1 VGEITDLLINR
12 EGLVR
17 AALVALDGADGR
29 LIAVP
34 FGDLAL
40 SRDADGGLSAS
51 ATASPDALAARP
63 PWQDSPSGAPTPDPV
78 ASRTDE
84 AGDQTDTDAG
94 SAAERAAARLR
105 EAAEEVSDD
114 VDGADD
120 VAARV
125 FERAARRAEQA
136 LTPPPAGWVQTD
148 TATLSLQAARGA
160 TLYGADGERLGAIE
174 TLVFGQD
181 GKPDAAVLRIGAEQD
196 ADARRVSTPV
206 DDLRFLRALEGGDI
220 RAEISATREDLATL
234 PDYEG

>member
-1 VGEITDLLINR
+1 VGEIADLLINR
-12 EGLVR
+12 QGVVR

-40 SRDADGGLSAS
+40 SRDADGGLSA
-51 ATASPDALAARP
+51 AAAASPDALAARP
-63 PWQDSPSGAPTPDPV
+63 PWRESPSGAATPDPV
-78 ASRTDE
+78 ASQTDE
-84 AGDQTDTDAG
+84 AGGQSEAGAG

-105 EAAEEVSDD
+105 AAAEEVSDG

-160 TLYGADGERLGAIE
+160 ALHGSDGERVGAVE
-174 TLVFGQD
+174 TLVYGQD
-181 GKPDAAVLRIGAEQD
+181 GKPDAAILRIGAAQD
-196 ADARRVSTPV
+196 ADARRVSAPV
-206 DDLRFLRALEGGDI
+206 EDLRFLRALEGGDI
-220 RAEISATREDLATL
+220 RAEISATRDDLAAL